1 MIEVGRVCYK
11 IAGREAGKPAVI
23 IDVKDEHYAIID
35 GIVRRK
41 KCNLIHLIPVNLVLK
56 IKKNAPTEEVIK
68 AMIDAKLITRAPK
81 KGEKKE
87 AKAKETKHHMQR
99 AKEEKPAKK
108 EETKKEP
115 KAEAKKE
122 AKKESKPKA
131 EKKESKPKAE
141 KKEAKPKKAKK

>member
-23 IDVKDEHYAIID
+23 IDVKDEHYAVID

-99 AKEEKPAKK
+99 AKEEKEEKPAKK
-108 EETKKEP
+108 EEAKKEP
-115 KAEAKKE
+115 KKEAKKE
-122 AKKESKPKA
+122 AKKASKPK
-131 EKKESKPKAE
+131 SE
-141 KKEAKPKKAKK
+141 KKEAKTKKAKK